1 MYNLRMN
8 KIVVLILSVSVIFQ
22 ACTVSLEVPDN
33 FAQEIGNNIA
43 LNDSSNDQVEIL
55 KNKINDLSG
64 SIDQLTLD
72 STGYSASGGLNS
84 LNKRVT
90 ELEKTLLNKET
101 IVANS
106 SENESL
112 PVTDMTLD
120 SLQIQISVIADQI
133 NSIKG
138 DDGIGALIT
147 DLDKVNNRLDGSN
160 QEILVNS
167 ELISEFTNNLAT
179 LQEKVDQIQ
188 VDLDTVSDTSI
199 IDGKTVFYG
208 FNPNTVSMGP
218 AVNWYLDIDSVNYPA
233 TSSNYLK
240 YVTEE
245 NLVNYDEGYYADDDG
260 FDSTN
265 MSLVPGSLVVLYES
279 TDRTTKKVSIE
290 DITPSVDMFSIS
302 SSYISLDQQV
312 TISDTLKLV
321 VRYKY
326 TNK

>member
-8 KIVVLILSVSVIFQ
+8 KLLILILSISVIFQ

-33 FAQEIGNNIA
+33 FAQEIGNSID
-43 LNDSSNDQVEIL
+43 LNHSTNDQVESL
-55 KNKINDLSG
+55 KNKINDLSV
-64 SIDQLTLD
+64 ILNQLSLD
-72 STGYSASGGLNS
+72 STDYASSDGLDS

-90 ELEKTLLNKET
+90 ELEKTLLDKMP
-101 IVANS
+101 IVSNS
-106 SENESL
+106 SENKSL
-112 PVTDMTLD
+112 PVSDMTLD

-147 DLDKVNNRLDGSN
+147 DLDKVNNRLDVSN
-160 QEILVNS
+160 QEILGNS

-179 LQEKVDQIQ
+179 LQGKVDQIQ
-188 VDLDTVSDTSI
+188 VDLDAVSDTSI
-199 IDGKTVFYG
+199 IDGETVFYG

-218 AVNWYLDIDSVNYPA
+218 AVNWYLDIESVNYPA

-260 FDSTN
+260 FDSTS
-265 MSLVPGSLVVLYES
+265 MSLVPGSLVILYES
-279 TDRTTKKVSIE
+279 TDRSTKKVSIE

-321 VRYKY
+321 IRYKY

>member
-1 MYNLRMN
+1 MYNLLMN

-43 LNDSSNDQVEIL
+43 LNDSTNDQVEIL
-55 KNKINDLSG
+55 KNKINDLSAT
-64 SIDQLTLD
+64 IDQLSLD
-72 STGYSASGGLNS
+72 STEYAASDGLIS

-90 ELEKTLLNKET
+90 ELEETLLNKEP
-101 IVANS
+101 ILSNS

-112 PVTDMTLD
+112 ADSDMTLD

-138 DDGIGALIT
+138 DEGISALIT
-147 DLDKVNNRLDGSN
+147 DLDQLNNRLDVSN

-167 ELISEFTNNLAT
+167 ELISEFTSNLVT
-179 LQEKVDQIQ
+179 LQEKVDEIQ
-188 VDLDTVSDTSI
+188 VDLDIISDISI
-199 IDGKTVFYG
+199 IDGETVFYG

-218 AVNWYLDIDSVNYPA
+218 AVNWYLDIESVNYPA
-233 TSSNYLK
+233 TFSNYLK
-240 YVTEE
+240 YVDEE
-245 NLVNYDEGYYADDDG
+245 DLVNYDEGYYADDDG
-260 FDSTN
+260 FDSKN
-265 MSLVPGSLVVLYES
+265 MSLVPGSLVVMYES
-279 TDRTTKKVSIE
+279 TDRSTKKVTIE

-302 SSYISLDQQV
+302 SSYISLNRQV
-312 TISDTLKLV
+312 TISDTLRLV
-321 VRYKY
+321 IRYKY

>member
-8 KIVVLILSVSVIFQ
+8 KLVILILFISLIFQ

-33 FAQEIGNNIA
+33 FAQEIGNSID
-43 LNDSSNDQVEIL
+43 LNHSTNDQVENL
-55 KNKINDLSG
+55 KNKINDLSVTLN
-64 SIDQLTLD
+64 QLSLD
-72 STGYSASGGLNS
+72 STDYASSDGLDS

-90 ELEKTLLNKET
+90 ELEKTLLDKMP
-101 IVANS
+101 IVSNS
-106 SENESL
+106 SENKSL
-112 PVTDMTLD
+112 PVSDMTLD

-147 DLDKVNNRLDGSN
+147 DLDKVNNRLDVSN
-160 QEILVNS
+160 QEILGNS
-167 ELISEFTNNLAT
+167 ELISEFANKLAT
-179 LQEKVDQIQ
+179 IQEKVGQIQ
-188 VDLDTVSDTSI
+188 VSLDNVSDTSI

-233 TSSNYLK
+233 TSSNYLG

-245 NLVNYDEGYYADDDG
+245 NLVNYDEGYYAVDDG
-260 FDSTN
+260 FDSSN

-279 TDRTTKKVSIE
+279 TDRSTKKVTIE
-290 DITPSVDMFSIS
+290 DITPSVDMFNIS
-302 SSYISLDQQV
+302 SSYISLGQQV
-312 TISDTLKLV
+312 TISDTLQLV
-321 VRYKY
+321 IMYKY
-326 TNK
+326 TNN